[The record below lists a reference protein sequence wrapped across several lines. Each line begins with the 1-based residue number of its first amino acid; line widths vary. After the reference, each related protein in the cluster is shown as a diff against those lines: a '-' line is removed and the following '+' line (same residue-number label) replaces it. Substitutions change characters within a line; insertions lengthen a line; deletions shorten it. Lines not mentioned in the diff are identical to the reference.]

1 MRVEIAS
8 LVADWCAWL
17 AHERGFSEHT
27 VSGYWRDVA
36 DFVEF
41 LERYTGETVSLAELA
56 DIETGDIRA
65 WLAERAR
72 GGIGAS
78 SRARGLSAL
87 RNWLRWLAKRGVGNA
102 AALTGIRTPK
112 LPRPVPKALAEDET
126 GRLLAAP
133 CERWQ
138 NSRDLALFS
147 LLYGAGLRISE
158 ALALDGRAFE
168 AGDTLRITGK
178 GRKERVVPL
187 LPAVRAAAI
196 AYQQA
201 CPFPLRA
208 NGPLFVGARGKR
220 LQAGVA
226 QQRLRRLR
234 AELGL
239 PETATPHS
247 LRHSFAT
254 HLLGAGAD
262 LRSIQE
268 LLGHSSLATTQRYTA
283 VDVAH
288 LEKVFRAAHPRA
300 GSGSV

>member
-1 MRVEIAS
+1 MTPETARFLE
-8 LVADWCAWL
+8 DWHGWL

-27 VSGYWRDVA
+27 VSGYLRDVA
-36 DFVEF
+36 DFLGF
-41 LERYTGETVSLAELA
+41 LEGYTGEPVSAAVLAKVEPR
-56 DIETGDIRA
+56 DIRA

-72 GGIGAS
+72 GGMGAA

-87 RNWLRWLAKRGVGNA
+87 RNWLRWLAQKGVGDA

-112 LPRPVPKALAEDET
+112 LPRPVPKALAHDET
-126 GRLLAAP
+126 DRLLAAP
-133 CERWQ
+133 GEDWQ
-138 NSRDLALFS
+138 DRRDLALFS
-147 LLYGAGLRISE
+147 LLYGAGLRIGE
-158 ALALDGRAFE
+158 ALALDTGAFG
-168 AGDTLRITGK
+168 AGDTLRVIGK

-187 LPAVRAAAI
+187 LPAVREAAS
-196 AYQQA
+196 AYRKT
-201 CPFPLRA
+201 CPHTLLPG
-208 NGPLFVGARGKR
+208 GPFFLGARGGR

-226 QQRLRRLR
+226 QLRLRRLR
-234 AELGL
+234 ARLNL
-239 PETATPHS
+239 PESTTPHA

-268 LLGHSSLATTQRYTA
+268 LLGHASLGTTQRYTA

-300 GSGSV
+300 R